1 MIAATMIQNLS
12 KFPSKDSI
20 EFYEES
26 VGNWTEPR
34 KKHGKPKKKG
44 GIKRRKN

>member
-1 MIAATMIQNLS
+1 MIAAMKIQNRS
-12 KFPSKDSI
+12 KFLSKDSI